1 MEKSVDLAKQHG
13 PYYYAHAAK
22 AWEVPEDAKTISGE
36 GLTHTGQGPRRL
48 DGAAATAGDAPD
60 DQSMEGLRQLT
71 GGRGCGLEGLFADA
85 ARGGGLIQYRGD
97 EPLKSTPSPTARR
110 RAKSISSSRRASCA
124 RAGRRRTGRRGI
136 VIHAGEVQRGQ
147 QHGLF

>member
-1 MEKSVDLAKQHG
+1 MEKAAVPAVDLAKQHG

-60 DQSMEGLRQLT
+60 DASMEGLRQ
-71 GGRGCGLEGLFADA
+71 EV
-85 ARGGGLIQYRGD
+85 ARLR
-97 EPLKSTPSPTARR
+97 
-110 RAKSISSSRRASCA
+110 A
-124 RAGRRRTGRRGI
+124 RATPPSYYYYRNFRRTPPPRPRP
-136 VIHAGEVQRGQ
+136 AASPPR
-147 QHGLF
+147 